1 MRQRMRAMGIA
12 LITSVLALAT
22 AGLAAGCGG
31 GGYRV
36 VRSDPSVEL
45 EHQHWV
51 VLPSVASNDQE
62 SLRTEALEHGLESA
76 LAEHWNEREVARGPA
91 VERGHG
97 VRVHVE
103 RVTRLEEETSMQ
115 VRVHLVDETGR
126 THDEI
131 AAEVRTT
138 TASDHEHALGR
149 ALAGHVVSF
158 VRERSA
164 HHH

>member
-1 MRQRMRAMGIA
+1 MRQRLHAMGIA
-12 LITSVLALAT
+12 LALVT
-22 AGLAAGCGG
+22 AGLAIGCGG

-36 VRSDPSVEL
+36 VRSDPGVQL
-45 EHQHWV
+45 EAQRWV

-62 SLRTEALEHGLESA
+62 SLRTDALEHGLETG
-76 LAEHWNEREVARGPA
+76 LAEHWNGREVARGPS
-91 VERGHG
+91 VDSGHG

-103 RVTRLEEETSMQ
+103 RVTRLEDETSMQ

-158 VRERSA
+158 VRERA
-164 HHH
+164 THHH